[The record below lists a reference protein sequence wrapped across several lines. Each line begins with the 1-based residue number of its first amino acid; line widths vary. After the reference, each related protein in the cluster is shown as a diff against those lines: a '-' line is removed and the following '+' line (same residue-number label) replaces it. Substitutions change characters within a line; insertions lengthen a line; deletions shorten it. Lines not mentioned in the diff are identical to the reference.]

1 MSDRNISSIKD
12 YLLHYSVVIFLVVLL
27 AAVIHYFV
35 YSHQLHNIQQNQQL
49 QSLKYSATSVQR
61 LLGFYQSVV
70 DKIAGQHVV
79 VDLLQF
85 GSDAEIHRWSVDMQR
100 LLPESIGLALFNNDG
115 KVRGYRKELRLSDRC
130 FKDMQRRIA
139 GLDVP
144 WPPVHSRIEQLA
156 HFDIVSPVIVDGESV
171 GLVFASFSLNT
182 IDDLLRS
189 ISFQNDAYQVV
200 TSDNYKVASVGPTLD
215 AEHDSYAMPIPGT
228 DWTIKKQT
236 RDTSKGIFVAS
247 LLASNI
253 VVFVLVI
260 GVLFVAIKKLFN
272 MVIYDFESLNQMMKK
287 IREGGFNVDDMPRPH
302 LAETA
307 GIIGF
312 IQNAAVELHRH
323 QKKLKLDSTTDELT
337 GLFNRRVLNER
348 IGDFIQRVNAGS
360 EVYVVIL
367 DMDHFK
373 EINDSHGHEIG
384 DQVLI
389 LFSQALINN
398 CKDTDVCTRA
408 GGDEF
413 IVVLN
418 EYQPQQVNDWYAR
431 VCEELQA
438 SIAEL
443 CAENSIEL
451 EYGVSAGCTLVRN
464 NDNKHALMKRADEAL
479 YQVKT
484 RGKNDIL
491 CV

>member
-1 MSDRNISSIKD
+1 
-12 YLLHYSVVIFLVVLL
+12 
-27 AAVIHYFV
+27 
-35 YSHQLHNIQQNQQL
+35 
-49 QSLKYSATSVQR
+49 
-61 LLGFYQSVV
+61 
-70 DKIAGQHVV
+70 
-79 VDLLQF
+79 
-85 GSDAEIHRWSVDMQR
+85 
-100 LLPESIGLALFNNDG
+100 
-115 KVRGYRKELRLSDRC
+115 
-130 FKDMQRRIA
+130 
-139 GLDVP
+139 
-144 WPPVHSRIEQLA
+144 
-156 HFDIVSPVIVDGESV
+156 
-171 GLVFASFSLNT
+171 
-182 IDDLLRS
+182 
-189 ISFQNDAYQVV
+189 
-200 TSDNYKVASVGPTLD
+200 
-215 AEHDSYAMPIPGT
+215 
-228 DWTIKKQT
+228 
-236 RDTSKGIFVAS
+236 
-247 LLASNI
+247 
-253 VVFVLVI
+253 
-260 GVLFVAIKKLFN
+260 

-398 CKDTDVCTRA
+398 CKDVDVCTRA

-418 EYQPQQVNDWYAR
+418 EYQPQQVSEWYAR
-431 VCEELQA
+431 VCEELQD

-443 CAENSIEL
+443 CAANNIEL
-451 EYGVSAGCTLVRN
+451 EYGVSAGCTSVRN